1 MLATLFIIRDNGS
14 KGKVG
19 VKLENNFL
27 SKTVVLIKDRSKF
40 AKQRNFS
47 NKSFVKKRA
56 RQFVL
61 FLMIVGAVNIGPL
74 SSEAVFARKI
84 NFLKIRKTKV
94 ISIHFRLIGKV

>member
-1 MLATLFIIRDNGS
+1 M
-14 KGKVG
+14 
-19 VKLENNFL
+19 

-74 SSEAVFARKI
+74 SSQAVFARKI

-94 ISIHFRLIGKV
+94 ISINFRLMGKV